1 MSSRSLS
8 RRLER
13 LEAELMPEEEHVLRV
28 RLTRVGQPE
37 KIIEVHLAA
46 PNRSGRRRWYGGRD
60 RPLRGTSSEY

>member
-13 LEAELMPEEEHVLRV
+13 LEAELTPEEEHVLRV
-28 RLTRVGQPE
+28 RLTGVGQPE

-46 PNRSGRRRWYGGRD
+46 PNISGRRRWYGGRD
-60 RPLRGTSSEY
+60 NFPVQNRAR